1 MMIENLESRKMF
13 AASLPMA
20 AAVLPLTPANSHA
33 SAPSVTVPAAATD
46 HALAA
51 LTKALANHGK
61 GHD

>member
-1 MMIENLESRKMF
+1 MMIENLESRRLF

-33 SAPSVTVPAAATD
+33 VAPSYDMPAAAD
-46 HALAA
+46 HASEA

-61 GHD
+61 GKPA